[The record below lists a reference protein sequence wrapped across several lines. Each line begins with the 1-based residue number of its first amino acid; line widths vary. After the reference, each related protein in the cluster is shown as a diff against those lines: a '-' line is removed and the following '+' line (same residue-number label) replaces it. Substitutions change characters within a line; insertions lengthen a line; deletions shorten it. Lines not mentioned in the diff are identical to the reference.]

1 MLTSAV
7 LIVALQANSKET
19 ELQYLNPSPIR
30 GIEIHDVTRDGLW
43 CGFGISE
50 NPPSFNSIGEN
61 ILENLRDFT
70 NRFTHTH
77 EGENILRAYQVMFPQ
92 QFEEAVRNTVILE
105 EILDDQ
111 EPALEALTKVGGT
124 EYLMEETTIKNLQV
138 SDLMKK
144 RSPVYRKIDKNP
156 VR

>member
-1 MLTSAV
+1 M
-7 LIVALQANSKET
+7 
-19 ELQYLNPSPIR
+19 
-30 GIEIHDVTRDGLW
+30 
-43 CGFGISE
+43 
-50 NPPSFNSIGEN
+50 
-61 ILENLRDFT
+61 ENLRDFT